1 MAGVAAAA
9 AAAAAAGPRVSGG
22 GGGGRGR
29 GGGGGGGGR
38 KDMARRRQLTASV
51 MGDRTTPAS
60 MKLRQLRMLFKKH
73 SLSWGPVSS
82 NCSPN

>member
-1 MAGVAAAA
+1 
-9 AAAAAAGPRVSGG
+9 
-22 GGGGRGR
+22 
-29 GGGGGGGGR
+29 
-38 KDMARRRQLTASV
+38 

>member
-1 MAGVAAAA
+1 MAGVAA

-22 GGGGRGR
+22 GGGR
-29 GGGGGGGGR
+29 GR